1 MLLER
6 VDRPSIEPGRF
17 FSLNCKFLLQRVA
30 KGQVDQILFMVIADK
45 VLQQVDLM
53 LDVLHVFVVKIH
65 HVLLFFLG
73 VMVDHQ
79 HVVDSALGWS
89 VLDQKFIVKLAETR
103 NGIFLR
109 ARVVAEMAP
118 ERQPIGFWPQK

>member
-6 VDRPSIEPGRF
+6 VDPPSIEPGRLF
-17 FSLNCKFLLQRVA
+17 ALNCKLLDQRVA
-30 KGQVDQILFMVIADK
+30 QGQVDQILFMVIADK

-73 VMVDHQ
+73 VMVDH
-79 HVVDSALGWS
+79 
-89 VLDQKFIVKLAETR
+89 
-103 NGIFLR
+103 
-109 ARVVAEMAP
+109 
-118 ERQPIGFWPQK
+118 